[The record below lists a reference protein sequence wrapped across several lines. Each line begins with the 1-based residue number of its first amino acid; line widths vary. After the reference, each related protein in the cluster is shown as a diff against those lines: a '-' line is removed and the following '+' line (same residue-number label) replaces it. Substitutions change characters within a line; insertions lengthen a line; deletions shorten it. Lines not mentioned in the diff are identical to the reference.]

1 MVQTSKVGMPTSSFP
16 QQKYL
21 EQNLKNP
28 KQIECLHYLK
38 NPLTHLLAKLCTSA
52 YCFEND
58 VNTITFNSEVCA
70 IVHSILLFNLFSL
83 LVMRCLDKTSS

>member
-1 MVQTSKVGMPTSSFP
+1 MVQTSKGRIPTSSFP
-16 QQKYL
+16 QQIYL
-21 EQNLKNP
+21 EQNLKKKP

-58 VNTITFNSEVCA
+58 SNTITFISQICA

-83 LVMRCLDKTSS
+83 LVMCC